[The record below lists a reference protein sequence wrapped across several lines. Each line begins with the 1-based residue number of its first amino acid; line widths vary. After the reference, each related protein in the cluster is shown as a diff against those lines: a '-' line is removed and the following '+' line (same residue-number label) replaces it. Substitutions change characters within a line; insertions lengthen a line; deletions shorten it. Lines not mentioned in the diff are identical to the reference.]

1 MRRARNSSCNS
12 QEGLSMNPSICR
24 VSVASVRL
32 GGKISMITRST
43 LVRVFAASLALAAP
57 SGSFANQH
65 PHPHKGSLD
74 YLDRNSYAKN
84 MRVLGVFQLGEE
96 RGHKLQMM
104 AIGARRFI
112 LQNGDVIDVS
122 DPRAPKLV
130 KHGAFRGSQLQV
142 AFNKKLGK
150 WILITGASSPIT
162 STTATAPNGK
172 YDDASLI
179 EKTQQGPG
187 LRGIRIWD
195 ATDPA
200 NTILLSEFS
209 TDGGDPKRKVQA
221 GSGTHRN
228 YYDGGDYAYLDTAPD
243 DSFTHMESP
252 IRWHGNGIMVVDVSD
267 PSNPKQ
273 VAMWWVPGQ
282 RTDEEA
288 QYQAW
293 REYGDKVSFTS
304 LHGPMYVPKKVE
316 DGGKL
321 GYSAYGSFGMLIH
334 DLSDIRNPKLLG

>member
-1 MRRARNSSCNS
+1 MKI
-12 QEGLSMNPSICR
+12 P
-24 VSVASVRL
+24 ASW
-32 GGKISMITRST
+32 ITVLLT
-43 LVRVFAASLALAAP
+43 LALSQGAI
-57 SGSFANQH
+57 ANQH
-65 PHPHKGSLD
+65 PHPHKGSLE

-104 AIGARRFI
+104 AIGSRRLI

-130 KHGAFRGSQLQV
+130 KHDAFRGSQLQV
-142 AFNKKLGK
+142 AYNRKLGK

-179 EKTQQGPG
+179 EKTKTGPG

-195 ATDPA
+195 ASDPA
-200 NTILLSEFS
+200 NIVLLSEFA
-209 TDGGDPKRKVQA
+209 TDGGDPKRKVQT

-243 DSFTHMESP
+243 DSYIHM
-252 IRWHGNGIMVVDVSD
+252 
-267 PSNPKQ
+267 
-273 VAMWWVPGQ
+273 
-282 RTDEEA
+282 
-288 QYQAW
+288 
-293 REYGDKVSFTS
+293 
-304 LHGPMYVPKKVE
+304 
-316 DGGKL
+316 
-321 GYSAYGSFGMLIH
+321 
-334 DLSDIRNPKLLG
+334 

>member
-1 MRRARNSSCNS
+1 
-12 QEGLSMNPSICR
+12 
-24 VSVASVRL
+24 
-32 GGKISMITRST
+32 MITLERST
-43 LVRVFAASLALAAP
+43 LVRVFAASLAVAAS

-65 PHPHKGSLD
+65 PHPHKGSLE
-74 YLDRNSYAKN
+74 YLDRNGYAKN

-104 AIGARRFI
+104 AIGPRRFI

-179 EKTQQGPG
+179 EKTKQGPG

-200 NTILLSEFS
+200 NMILLSEFS
-209 TDGGDPKRKVQA
+209 TDGGDPERKVQA

-228 YYDGGDYAYLDTAPD
+228 
-243 DSFTHMESP
+243 
-252 IRWHGNGIMVVDVSD
+252 
-267 PSNPKQ
+267 
-273 VAMWWVPGQ
+273 
-282 RTDEEA
+282 
-288 QYQAW
+288 
-293 REYGDKVSFTS
+293 
-304 LHGPMYVPKKVE
+304 
-316 DGGKL
+316 
-321 GYSAYGSFGMLIH
+321 
-334 DLSDIRNPKLLG
+334 

>member
-1 MRRARNSSCNS
+1 
-12 QEGLSMNPSICR
+12 
-24 VSVASVRL
+24 
-32 GGKISMITRST
+32 MITLERST
-43 LVRVFAASLALAAP
+43 LVLVGAASFAAAAL
-57 SGSFANQH
+57 SGSAFANQH

-104 AIGARRFI
+104 AIGSRRFI

-122 DPRAPKLV
+122 DPRAPRLV

-142 AFNKKLGK
+142 AYNRKLGK
-150 WILITGASSPIT
+150 WILVTGASSPIT

-179 EKTQQGPG
+179 DKTKQGTG

-200 NTILLSEFS
+200 NIVLLSEFS

-228 YYDGGDYAYLDTAPD
+228 YYDGGDYAYLDTAPAD
-243 DSFTHMESP
+243 TFIHQKNPNART
-252 IRWHGNGIMVVDVSD
+252 GNGTRV
-267 PSNPKQ
+267 
-273 VAMWWVPGQ
+273 
-282 RTDEEA
+282 
-288 QYQAW
+288 
-293 REYGDKVSFTS
+293 
-304 LHGPMYVPKKVE
+304 
-316 DGGKL
+316 
-321 GYSAYGSFGMLIH
+321 
-334 DLSDIRNPKLLG
+334 

>member
-1 MRRARNSSCNS
+1 
-12 QEGLSMNPSICR
+12 
-24 VSVASVRL
+24 
-32 GGKISMITRST
+32 MITLERST
-43 LVRVFAASLALAAP
+43 LVLVGAATFAVAAL
-57 SGSFANQH
+57 SGTAFSNQH

-74 YLDRNSYAKN
+74 YLDRNGYTKN
-84 MRVLGVFQLGEE
+84 MRVLGVFGLGEE

-142 AFNKKLGK
+142 AYNRKLGK

-172 YDDASLI
+172 YDDPSLI
-179 EKTQQGPG
+179 EKTKQGPG

-200 NTILLSEFS
+200 NIVLLSEFS

-221 GSGTHRN
+221 GSGTHPN
-228 YYDGGDYAYLDTAPD
+228 CYDGGSYAYFETAPD
-243 DSFTHMESP
+243 DSFTNMESP

-267 PSNPKQ
+267 PANPKQ
-273 VAMWWVPGQ
+273 AAMGRVPGQ
-282 RTDEEA
+282 RAGGEWQDKGA
-288 QYQAW
+288 P
-293 REYGDKVSFTS
+293 EYGDKGSVTS
-304 LHGPMYVPKKVE
+304 LHGPKDQV
-316 DGGKL
+316 
-321 GYSAYGSFGMLIH
+321 
-334 DLSDIRNPKLLG
+334 